1 MNPALQQWPLEHL
14 IANIG
19 QRRFDQTLSQSM
31 HRLTGADHCVLV
43 SYPVFMKHPFTLFT
57 SGSIRSPL
65 AQECRRLYDEV
76 YYERDPNLACLKGR
90 ERKTGVQIR
99 RAQVEEL
106 YDTEYRHQLM
116 ERCGIREKIAFM
128 GQSNGQP
135 FCLNLYKLHDSSRR
149 TLDAQ
154 PLQEEGGLVL
164 ASILERHIAFAG
176 QQHVRFDLPW
186 VMSRLQ
192 GACGDLLTA
201 REIDVGARIVLGYN
215 SEAIAL
221 DLDVSVNTVLTHR
234 RHLYEKVGI
243 GTQNQLFALVVE
255 GRLPF

>member
-1 MNPALQQWPLEHL
+1 MNPTLDQSSLATL
-14 IANIG
+14 ISSVG
-19 QRRFDQTLSQSM
+19 QCRFDRVLADTM
-31 HRLTGADHCVLV
+31 HKLTGADHCVLV
-43 SYPVFMKHPFTLFT
+43 SYPAYLKHPFTLF
-57 SGSIRSPL
+57 SAGSIREPL

-76 YYERDPNLACLKGR
+76 FYLRDPNLGLMAAGD
-90 ERKTGVQIR
+90 RKTEPRIRQVQ
-99 RAQVEEL
+99 VDEF
-106 YDTEYRHQLM
+106 YDQEYRHQLM
-116 ERCGIREKIAFM
+116 ERCDIREKIAFI

-135 FCLNLYKLHDSSRR
+135 FCLNLYRVNTATRRNLDSG
-149 TLDAQ
+149 
-154 PLQEEGGLVL
+154 PLEEGGAVL

-176 QQHVRFDLPW
+176 QQQVRFDLPW

-192 GACGDLLTA
+192 GACGQLLTA
-201 REIDVGARIVLGYN
+201 RELDVGARIVLGYN

-221 DLDVSVNTVLTHR
+221 DLDISVNTVLTHR